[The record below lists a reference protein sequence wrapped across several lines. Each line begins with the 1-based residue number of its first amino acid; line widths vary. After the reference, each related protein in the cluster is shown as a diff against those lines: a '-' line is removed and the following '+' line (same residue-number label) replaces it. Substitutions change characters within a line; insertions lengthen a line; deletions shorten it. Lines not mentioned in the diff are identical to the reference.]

1 MLTHLPVLQV
11 VVPLLAAPACL
22 LLDRARLAWLF
33 ALMATT
39 ISLVISALL
48 LYQVNQHGTL
58 VYALGGWDAP
68 WGIEYRIDL
77 LAAYVLLVVSGIA
90 TLVIAAMG
98 QGIALEI
105 PQERQPVFYV
115 IYLLC
120 LAGLL
125 GIVATGDIF
134 NVFVFLEISSLATYA
149 LIAHGQDRRA
159 LWASYQYLIVGTIG
173 ATFILIG
180 IGFLYSL
187 TGTLNMQDLAQR
199 IPETDSVRT
208 AYTAFAFLVVGICLK
223 LALFPLHLWLPNAY
237 AYAPSLVTAF
247 LAATATKVA
256 VYLLIRVHFSVF
268 GEHFVSSV
276 LPLHNILITLGL
288 IGVFVASL
296 VAIFQTNIKRLF
308 AYSSIAQIGYMIV
321 GIGFGT
327 AVGVQATLL
336 HLFNHALMKGA
347 LFMALA
353 AVVYRLG
360 SADISAFRGLG
371 RQMPW
376 TMAAIVIGGLSLIG
390 MPLTVGFVSKWYL
403 VLAAIEADMWPIALL
418 ILAGSILAVVY
429 VWRLVETAYFPS
441 GDEPMPE
448 VQGTVASREAP
459 LALLIPTWLLVVV
472 NIYLGIDTR
481 LTVGTSGAVASALL
495 GVGQ

>member
-1 MLTHLPVLQV
+1 MLSHLPVLQV

-33 ALMATT
+33 AVLA
-39 ISLVISALL
+39 SVLSFLISAAL
-48 LYQVNQHGTL
+48 LYLVHQQGTL
-58 VYALGGWDAP
+58 IYALGGWEAP

-77 LAAYVLLVVSGIA
+77 LSAYVLLVVSGIA
-90 TLVIAAMG
+90 SLVAVAAG
-98 QGIALEI
+98 AGLDPEV
-105 PQERQPVFYV
+105 PREKQPIFFV

-149 LIAHGQDRRA
+149 LIAYGRDRRA

-187 TGTLNMQDLAQR
+187 TGTLNMHDLAVR
-199 IPETDSVRT
+199 MPEGTRT
-208 AYTAFAFLVVGICLK
+208 GYTAFAFIVVGICLK

-256 VYLLIRVHFSVF
+256 IYLLIRMHFSVF
-268 GEHFVSSV
+268 GEKFTTAV
-276 LPLHNILITLGL
+276 LPLHNILLTLGL
-288 IGVFVASL
+288 AGVFIASL
-296 VAIFQTNIKRLF
+296 VAIYQPNIKRLF
-308 AYSSIAQIGYMIV
+308 AYSSVAQIGYMIV

-327 AVGVQATLL
+327 AVGLQATLL

-347 LFMALA
+347 LFLALA

-360 SADISAFRGLG
+360 SADINAFRGLG
-371 RQMPW
+371 RRMPW

-403 VLAAIEADMWPIALL
+403 VLAAIEAGMWPIALL
-418 ILAGSILAVVY
+418 VVAGSILAVVY
-429 VWRLVETAYFPS
+429 VWRLVETAYFQRGEYES
-441 GDEPMPE
+441 SELTRGA
-448 VQGTVASREAP
+448 GRCEAP
-459 LALLIPTWLLVVV
+459 ALLLIPTWILVLA

-481 LTVGTSGAVASALL
+481 LTVDTTQAVAAALF
-495 GVGQ
+495 GGGQ